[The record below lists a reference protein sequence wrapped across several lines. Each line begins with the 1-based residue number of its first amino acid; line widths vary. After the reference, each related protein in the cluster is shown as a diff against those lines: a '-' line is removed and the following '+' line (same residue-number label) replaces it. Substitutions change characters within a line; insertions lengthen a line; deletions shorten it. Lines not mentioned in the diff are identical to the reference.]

1 MERKSKADIKKA
13 LEALKEPKATEEK
26 SATVGGK
33 KQNTKRMAG
42 AVTGKSYRPKI

>member
-13 LEALKEPKATEEK
+13 LEQLKNPKGPDDKGAV
-26 SATVGGK
+26 VGGK
-33 KQNTKRMAG
+33 KQNTKTMTG